1 MWTRKT
7 RKFLTL
13 SCGSW
18 ETNKPGHVRKTQEHR
33 KMLLCEMN
41 SAAAAAVVVILAAA
55 AAAVA
60 AAPAVP
66 AAAEE
71 DDDQDDDPER
81 AVTTVAEHSFTLSPC
96 FDFSNSPPPARE
108 AAAHPL
114 TCVGAISHR
123 SCHHMRRIAPVLL
136 PGKGKTESCRVLSPC
151 RREAPLPMLRRQNGD
166 QYVRRY
172 R

>member
-1 MWTRKT
+1 
-7 RKFLTL
+7 
-13 SCGSW
+13 
-18 ETNKPGHVRKTQEHR
+18 
-33 KMLLCEMN
+33 MLLYEIN

-55 AAAVA
+55 AAVIA

-71 DDDQDDDPER
+71 NDDQDDDPER

-96 FDFSNSPPPARE
+96 FDFSNSPPPARK

-114 TCVGAISHR
+114 TCVEAISHR
-123 SCHHMRRIAPVLL
+123 SCHHMRRMVPVLL

>member
-1 MWTRKT
+1 
-7 RKFLTL
+7 
-13 SCGSW
+13 
-18 ETNKPGHVRKTQEHR
+18 
-33 KMLLCEMN
+33 MLLYEMN
-41 SAAAAAVVVILAAA
+41 SAAAAAVVLAAA
-55 AAAVA
+55 AII
-60 AAPAVP
+60 AAPAVS

-71 DDDQDDDPER
+71 NDDQNDDPER

-123 SCHHMRRIAPVLL
+123 SCHHMRRTVPVLL
-136 PGKGKTESCRVLSPC
+136 PGKVKDESCRVLSPC
-151 RREAPLPMLRRQNGD
+151 RREALSPMLQRQNGD

>member
-1 MWTRKT
+1 
-7 RKFLTL
+7 
-13 SCGSW
+13 
-18 ETNKPGHVRKTQEHR
+18 
-33 KMLLCEMN
+33 MLLYEIN

-55 AAAVA
+55 AAVIA

-71 DDDQDDDPER
+71 NDDQDDDPER

-123 SCHHMRRIAPVLL
+123 SCHHMRKTAPVLL
-136 PGKGKTESCRVLSPC
+136 PGMEMINHDQGLSPC
-151 RREAPLPMLRRQNGD
+151 RREAPLLMLRRQNGD

-172 R
+172 

>member
-1 MWTRKT
+1 
-7 RKFLTL
+7 
-13 SCGSW
+13 
-18 ETNKPGHVRKTQEHR
+18 
-33 KMLLCEMN
+33 MLLCEMN
-41 SAAAAAVVVILAAA
+41 SAAAAAVVILAAA
-55 AAAVA
+55 AAVIA

-71 DDDQDDDPER
+71 NDDQDDDPER

-96 FDFSNSPPPARE
+96 FDFSNFPPLARK

-123 SCHHMRRIAPVLL
+123 SCHHMRRMLPVLL
-136 PGKGKTESCRVLSPC
+136 PGKVKAESCRVLSPC
-151 RREAPLPMLRRQNGD
+151 RREALSPMLRRQNGD